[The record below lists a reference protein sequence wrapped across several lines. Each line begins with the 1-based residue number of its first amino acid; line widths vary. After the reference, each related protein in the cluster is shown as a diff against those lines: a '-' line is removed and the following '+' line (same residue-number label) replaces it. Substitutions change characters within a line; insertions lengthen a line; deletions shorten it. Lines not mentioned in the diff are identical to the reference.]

1 MPKIKT
7 TIIPPERLS
16 FNEWAK
22 QVLRKRTEGLDYI
35 QSPIIR
41 ESSRGRTLNIPY
53 AQAKFY
59 FGKYKDYLVSEVN
72 DIEYLSWFLQNV
84 KCSASMIEA
93 IENQLYKLSHGNK
106 Q

>member
-41 ESSRGRTLNIPY
+41 ESSRGRTLKI
-53 AQAKFY
+53 
-59 FGKYKDYLVSEVN
+59 YLTPKLN
-72 DIEYLSWFLQNV
+72 FT
-84 KCSASMIEA
+84 SANTRI
-93 IENQLYKLSHGNK
+93 I
-106 Q
+106 